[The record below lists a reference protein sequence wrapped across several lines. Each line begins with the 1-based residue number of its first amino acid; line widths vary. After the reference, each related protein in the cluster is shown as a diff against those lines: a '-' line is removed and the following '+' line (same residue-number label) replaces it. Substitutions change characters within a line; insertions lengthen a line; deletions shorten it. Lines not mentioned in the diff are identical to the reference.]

1 MQGIQ
6 GETTM
11 YQIILVPLDMSARA
25 ERILPHVEDLARR
38 YEAKVIFL
46 YVLEPNNGIVG
57 PNGSEVNMSEEV
69 VSKRKKEAELYL
81 ASWQGEFREKGITA
95 RTRLEYGPVVAT
107 IINVAE
113 REEAD
118 LIAMASHGRGGVS
131 RVFYGSVAA
140 GVLQRV
146 DRPLFLVRSRQ
157 A

>member
-1 MQGIQ
+1 
-6 GETTM
+6 M
-11 YQIILVPLDMSARA
+11 YQVILVPLDMSRRA
-25 ERILPHVEDLARR
+25 ERILPHVEDLAHR
-38 YEAKVIFL
+38 YDARVIFL
-46 YVLEPNNGIVG
+46 YVLESNNEIVG
-57 PNGSEVNMSEEV
+57 PNGSQVVLSEEV
-69 VSKRKKEAELYL
+69 VSKRKKEAEIYL

-95 RTRLEYGPVVAT
+95 RTRLAYGPVVAT

-113 REEAD
+113 REKAD

-146 DRPLFLVRSRQ
+146 DRPLLLIRSRQ

>member
-1 MQGIQ
+1 
-6 GETTM
+6 M
-11 YQIILVPLDMSARA
+11 YQVILVPLDMSRRA
-25 ERILPHVEDLARR
+25 ERILPHVEDLAHR
-38 YEAKVIFL
+38 YDAIVIFL
-46 YVLEPNNGIVG
+46 YVLESNNEIVG
-57 PNGSEVNMSEEV
+57 PNGSQVALSEEV
-69 VSKRKKEAELYL
+69 VRKRKKEAEIYL
-81 ASWQGEFREKGITA
+81 ASWQGEFREKGIAA

-113 REEAD
+113 REKVD

-146 DRPLFLVRSRQ
+146 DRPLLFIRSRQ

>member
-1 MQGIQ
+1 
-6 GETTM
+6 M

-25 ERILPHVEDLARR
+25 ERILPHVEELARR

-46 YVLEPNNGIVG
+46 YVLEPDNGIVG
-57 PNGSEVNMSEEV
+57 PNGSQVNMSEEV

-81 ASWQGEFREKGITA
+81 ASWQGEFREKGIRA

-113 REEAD
+113 REGAD

-140 GVLQRV
+140 GILQRV

>member
-1 MQGIQ
+1 
-6 GETTM
+6 M
-11 YQIILVPLDMSARA
+11 YQIILVPLDMSPRA
-25 ERILPHVEDLARR
+25 ERILPHVEDLAHR
-38 YEAKVIFL
+38 YDAKVIFL
-46 YVLEPNNGIVG
+46 YVLEHNNGIVG
-57 PNGSEVNMSEEV
+57 PNGSEVNLSEEV
-69 VSKRKKEAELYL
+69 VRKRKKEAENYL

-113 REEAD
+113 REKAD

-146 DRPLFLVRSRQ
+146 DRPLLLVRSRQ